1 MKKKCVYVH
10 CATSNGPSAADLYVQ
25 RERDEDASEQ
35 FHISNRRRW
44 YSGGRYL
51 LSFFCHFDFFR
62 IKWRTT
68 PTYHDEDDGRYAN
81 IDAWLDSAINV
92 PPRHLQLA
100 ALVPCLATGGGP

>member
-1 MKKKCVYVH
+1 MKTRV
-10 CATSNGPSAADLYVQ
+10 SNFTLAIEGDGTVEEGTYTIV
-25 RERDEDASEQ
+25 
-35 FHISNRRRW
+35 
-44 YSGGRYL
+44 
-51 LSFFCHFDFFR
+51 FCHFDFFR

-92 PPRHLQLA
+92 PPRHLQLE